1 MLFRNFS
8 SKRLKGSQSYKL
20 SVKKASIIIYGWYC
34 MGEKTNND
42 ILRIMKNNEK

>member
-20 SVKKASIIIYGWYC
+20 SVKKASIIIYDIAW
-34 MGEKTNND
+34 EKRQIM
-42 ILRIMKNNEK
+42 IL